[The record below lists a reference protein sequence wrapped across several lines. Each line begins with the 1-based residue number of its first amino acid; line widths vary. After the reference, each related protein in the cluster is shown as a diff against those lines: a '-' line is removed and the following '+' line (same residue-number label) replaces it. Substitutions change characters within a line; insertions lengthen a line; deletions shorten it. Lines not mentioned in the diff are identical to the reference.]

1 MVCIQQQKRT
11 FSPQSVSMCMPCVC
25 SSNDIERL
33 RGAEPKL
40 VDSIYLST
48 CDWILGK
55 LGFV

>member
-40 VDSIYLST
+40 VDSIYLHA
-48 CDWILGK
+48 IEY
-55 LGFV
+55 